1 MKSLLV
7 TGYRQHEVGIF
18 ADKDPRLP
26 IIKEAIRR
34 SLVSFLE
41 EGLEWL
47 VFTGNL
53 GFEYWALEVAK
64 ELQADYPVQLA
75 VIFPF
80 EDHGQ
85 NWNEANQAKLAA
97 FRGLDFV
104 KAAYPTYQNPGQ
116 LRAYQEFLLDN
127 TDGAYLFYDKEHET
141 KLKYLL
147 HQMETKEGYTI
158 KTLTF
163 DELNEV
169 AENFREID

>member
-18 ADKDPRLP
+18 SDKDPRLP
-26 IIKEAIRR
+26 IIKKAIRQG
-34 SLVSFLE
+34 LTSFLE
-41 EGLEWL
+41 EGVEWL

-64 ELQADYPVQLA
+64 DLKADYPVQLA
-75 VIFPF
+75 AILPF

-85 NWNEANQAKLAA
+85 HWNEANQAKLAA
-97 FRGLDFV
+97 FRGVDFV
-104 KAAYPTYQNPGQ
+104 KAAYPTYSNPSQ
-116 LRAYQEFLLDN
+116 LRAYNDFLLDN
-127 TDGAYLFYDKEHET
+127 TDGAYLFYDSENET

-147 HQMETKEGYTI
+147 HQMEMKEGYTI

-163 DELNEV
+163 EDLNEV
-169 AENFREID
+169 AENFREFD